1 MLLDIVII
9 IGCTVGLGYGATL
22 IVEAASRMSRRLGVS
37 ELVIGLTVVAFGT
50 SAPEFA
56 ITIAA
61 TLKDQADISVSNV
74 VGSNI
79 FNLGFI
85 LGSVIMVRAIQTN
98 KKLVYREGLVL
109 IGATLVLLFFMRDL
123 TLQRYEGFFML
134 SLLFIYIGYLF
145 YQRETPIDEIPE
157 GDFEWRDI
165 PRFLA
170 GIVLIVTSGHFL
182 VDSAVDIA
190 RVLGIS
196 EWVIGVTIVAAG
208 TSAPEMATSLIGLL
222 RGHEGISLGNLIGSD
237 LFNLLGVLGLAG
249 IIQAGTMQIDPAGMN
264 SLILL
269 SGMVILVVIMM
280 RTGWRLTR
288 WEGALLISINLLRW
302 IIDFTTTTS

>member
-9 IGCTVGLGYGATL
+9 IGCVIGLGYGATL
-22 IVEAASRMSRRLGVS
+22 IVEAASRISRRLGIS
-37 ELVIGLTVVAFGT
+37 ELIIGLTVVAFGT

-61 TLKDQADISVSNV
+61 TLKGQADISVSNV

-85 LGSVIMVRAIQTN
+85 LGSVVIVRAIQTN
-98 KKLVYREGLVL
+98 KKLVYRDGLVL
-109 IGATLVLLFFMRDL
+109 VGATLILLLFMRDL
-123 TLQRYEGFFML
+123 TLQRHEGFIML

-145 YQRETPIDEIPE
+145 YQRETPMDEVPE
-157 GDFEWRDI
+157 GNFEWRDI

-208 TSAPEMATSLIGLL
+208 TSAPEMATSLIGVL

-269 SGMVILVVIMM
+269 SAMVILVVFMM
-280 RTGWRLTR
+280 RTGWRLSR

-302 IIDFTTTTS
+302 IIDFTSTTS